1 MTREIMM
8 LLMVISA
15 ALLTIGLSR
24 IVILLSHRVR
34 KPESDCMISALL
46 GGSFGDY
53 PGDSGVLG
61 ASGNK
66 QDDEARHR
74 GGGGGVV
81 PSISSTSRPYTAPSD
96 HE

>member
-8 LLMVISA
+8 LLMVITA

-24 IVILLSHRVR
+24 IVILLSHRVH

-53 PGDSGVLG
+53 LG
-61 ASGNK
+61 ASGDK